1 MALGLTP
8 EHLELAAAVRGWSQR
23 HCPADAVR
31 AAADGEDSGAARYR
45 AELAPSLAGQGLLGL
60 HLPEDAGGQGYGLPE
75 LAVALE
81 ETGRALLP
89 GAFLPTVLASAV
101 LAEMETGQPPSVG
114 GPAAKLIAR
123 LADGSLA
130 GAVCLATGLTGIR
143 GADGG
148 LTVSGE
154 SGPVLAGSMADVII
168 AGVGTADGEAWVAL
182 DAADLAV
189 SDVAAVDLTRRL
201 AGCWP
206 ARTAPWSPNWPRSC
220 SAPRRAASPTG
231 RCTPPRST
239 PRPGTSSAGRSGSS
253 RRSSTGV
260 PGC

>member
-1 MALGLTP
+1 MALTLGKSRSREPSFRNRACRSTVSASAGITRRARRNSMALGLTP

-148 LTVSGE
+148 LTVSG
-154 SGPVLAGSMADVII
+154 G
-168 AGVGTADGEAWVAL
+168 
-182 DAADLAV
+182 
-189 SDVAAVDLTRRL
+189 
-201 AGCWP
+201 
-206 ARTAPWSPNWPRSC
+206 C
-220 SAPRRAASPTG
+220 SACRATPSRPPSPSPSGRREIDAS
-231 RCTPPRST
+231 RASQ
-239 PRPGTSSAGRSGSS
+239 SGSYRPCAAGAANLS
-253 RRSSTGV
+253 WRACIG
-260 PGC
+260 G